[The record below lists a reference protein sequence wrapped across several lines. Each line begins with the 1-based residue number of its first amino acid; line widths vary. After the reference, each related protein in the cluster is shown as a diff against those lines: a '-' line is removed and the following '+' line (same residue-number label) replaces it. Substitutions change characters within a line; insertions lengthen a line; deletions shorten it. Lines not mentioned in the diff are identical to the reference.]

1 MHHRPFIIIIT
12 AHLWAAV
19 HSGPLQGREQRPRTF
34 FPAPRAMCSAAPVAW
49 PGSQDPYTASGVV
62 HNVHI
67 MSKFLWPTTKRL
79 GWFNPKSRVKPWKS
93 SLQTMR
99 GVSQKITE
107 AATATNRILVF
118 DIWFFCFLCWHGSW
132 PAPPT
137 PDAPPSAG
145 HATRCQPRN
154 FIIRNIKLH
163 RGTLWLLTSVTAEM
177 MHSPRV
183 NTALKHFLGHLF
195 YVSDKKTRKLL

>member
-67 MSKFLWPTTKRL
+67 MSKFLWPITKRL
-79 GWFNPKSRVKPWKS
+79 SIQSKERSETIKIIFADHERGFSENNWSGNCHQPHIGVWYMIFLL
-93 SLQTMR
+93 SLLT
-99 GVSQKITE
+99 
-107 AATATNRILVF
+107 
-118 DIWFFCFLCWHGSW
+118 CFMTS
-132 PAPPT
+132 PPT
-137 PDAPPSAG
+137 PDAPPNAG

-154 FIIRNIKLH
+154 FIIRNIKLY

-177 MHSPRV
+177 MHSLRV

>member
-1 MHHRPFIIIIT
+1 
-12 AHLWAAV
+12 
-19 HSGPLQGREQRPRTF
+19 
-34 FPAPRAMCSAAPVAW
+34 
-49 PGSQDPYTASGVV
+49 
-62 HNVHI
+62 
-67 MSKFLWPTTKRL
+67 
-79 GWFNPKSRVKPWKS
+79 
-93 SLQTMR
+93 MR

-118 DIWFFCFLCWHGSW
+118 DIILLSLLTCFMTS
-132 PAPPT
+132 PPT
-137 PDAPPSAG
+137 PDAPPNAG

-177 MHSPRV
+177 MHSRRV